1 MSKLFNVASGA
12 EYVKKELAK
21 AVENG
26 VEEVKDL
33 TPEDLKNG
41 NELIEVL
48 MGEGFKRGV
57 VYTAA
62 AAVGVAIG
70 YGALKGYN
78 WLKAKFKKKQ
88 EEETEESEEEAE

>member
-1 MSKLFNVASGA
+1 MSKLLNKVSGA
-12 EYVKKELAK
+12 EYLKKKLAK

-48 MGEGFKRGV
+48 MGMGFKRGV
-57 VYTAA
+57 VCTAA

-78 WLKAKFKKKQ
+78 WLKAKFKK